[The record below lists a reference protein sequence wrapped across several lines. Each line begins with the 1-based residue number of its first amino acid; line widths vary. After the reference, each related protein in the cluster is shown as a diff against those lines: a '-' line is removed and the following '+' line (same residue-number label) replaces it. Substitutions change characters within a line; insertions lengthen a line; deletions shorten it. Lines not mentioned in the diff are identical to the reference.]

1 MRFVLIDRFV
11 AIEPGKRA
19 VAIKCFGRD
28 EDVLADH
35 FPGLPIVP
43 GTLLT
48 EAMGQTAGWL
58 LAVSLAF
65 SRWPLLTMVER
76 AKFRRLVEPEQEITL
91 EADLEPFRGDDYVA
105 RTSARVGEER
115 VAEARLVFH
124 GFDLDLGERRAGF
137 DRWSRE
143 TFASLGGEALI
154 AEVSRA

>member
-1 MRFVLIDRFV
+1 VRFVLIDRFV

-19 VAIKCFGRD
+19 VALKKFGRD

-35 FPGLPIVP
+35 FPGLPVVP

-58 LAVSLAF
+58 LAATVRF

-76 AKFRRLVEPEQEITL
+76 AKFRRLVSPEQEITL
-91 EADLEPFRGDDYVA
+91 EAELEPLRGDDYVA
-105 RTSARVGEER
+105 RTTARVEGER

-124 GFDLDLGERRAGF
+124 GFALDLGDRRGGF
-137 DRWSRE
+137 DLWCRQ
-143 TFASLGGEALI
+143 TFASLGGEALL
-154 AEVSRA
+154 AEAAGA

>member
-19 VAIKCFGRD
+19 VALKRFGRD

-58 LAVSLAF
+58 LAATLGF

-91 EADLEPFRGDDYVA
+91 EAELEPLRGDDYVA
-105 RTSARVGEER
+105 RTSARVNGER

-124 GFDLDLGERRAGF
+124 GFNPELGERREAF
-137 DRWSRE
+137 DRWCRE
-143 TFASLGGEALI
+143 TFASLGGEGLV
-154 AEVSRA
+154 AEAARA